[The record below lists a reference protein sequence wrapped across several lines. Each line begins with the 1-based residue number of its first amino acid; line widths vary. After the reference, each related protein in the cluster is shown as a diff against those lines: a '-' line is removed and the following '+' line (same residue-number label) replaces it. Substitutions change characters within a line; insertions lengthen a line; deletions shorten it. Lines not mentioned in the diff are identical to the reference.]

1 MYMIREVYQA
11 ERGKAPEIVAA
22 FKTLTKVFE
31 EAGYA
36 NRRIYVD
43 YAGPMDTVVCQWEF
57 DSLDQYFTMERAFFV
72 NPDENAQ
79 SLIDTFNSNAA
90 SGYKEIYEVIQ

>member
-1 MYMIREVYQA
+1 MYMIREVFQA
-11 ERGKAPEIVAA
+11 KRGKASEIVAA
-22 FKTLTKVFE
+22 FKTLTKIFE
-31 EAGYA
+31 EAGYT

-57 DSLDQYFTMERAFFV
+57 DSLDQYFTMERAFYV

-79 SLIDTFNSNAA
+79 SLIDTMNSNAT

>member
-1 MYMIREVYQA
+1 MREVFQA

-31 EAGYA
+31 EAGYT
-36 NRRIYVD
+36 NLRIYVD
-43 YAGPMDTVVCQWEF
+43 YAGPMDAVVCQWEL
-57 DSLDQYFTMERAFFV
+57 DSLDQYFTMERGFFV

-79 SLIDTFNSNAA
+79 SLIDTLNRNAA